1 MDSEMVRFH
10 PYIHMRK
17 GRQLCI
23 LIFVEFVGT
32 LGCFCL
38 FVCFCQRSLLG
49 DTETYSSP
57 KYFLLH
63 EHSLEESLAMT
74 SNSPLMSLLEMLK
87 YESNHSPIA
96 SLPQDTDPSNR
107 AQGISS
113 FPDQHTQS
121 IAPPLSIST
130 MPSHVLVLVHQH
142 KYCANKQY
150 NHLHVP
156 GLQEL
161 LPNPTQTSSL
171 FLSL

>member
-1 MDSEMVRFH
+1 MQSNAFTLTFKCVKWGGGLAKYLRTWQPDLQTQMDSEMVRFH

-113 FPDQHTQS
+113 FPD
-121 IAPPLSIST
+121 
-130 MPSHVLVLVHQH
+130 
-142 KYCANKQY
+142 
-150 NHLHVP
+150 
-156 GLQEL
+156 
-161 LPNPTQTSSL
+161 
-171 FLSL
+171 